1 MSPIIVSNVF
11 SDSDNVVMA
20 TTVGSVVNVPS
31 TPKPIAKAYHVEL
44 GVTPSVSPHSSEVTS
59 PAEVILCTASYTV

>member
-1 MSPIIVSNVF
+1 
-11 SDSDNVVMA
+11 MA
-20 TTVGSVVNVPS
+20 TIVGSVVNVPS